1 MALNKLNIVFLTNL
15 PVPIGMAG
23 TNRILSLA
31 RGVQENHADAT
42 ILILNPTEPPP
53 HVQNTDT
60 TGIYKGV
67 KYKYLTKT
75 TVIPDGKLKKM
86 YHFLYG
92 LHKLLPQLKKMHNKN
107 RIDGIVMM
115 HTLSIV
121 PILVFFFTRL
131 YGIPLLQ
138 ERNEFPFL
146 SKRGLFKKIDYFIYI
161 HFTIKL
167 FDGFLLITN
176 NLVEYF
182 KAFVPR
188 KTKLWHLPMTVEYD
202 RFQKIEKHSKE
213 KYIAYCG
220 YLWGDKDG
228 VPILIKAFAKITNEF
243 PEIKLVLVGDVSNRK
258 EKNKLDILLNDLNI
272 VDKVTFTGRVKQSE
286 VTQILCD
293 AKILA
298 LARPDNVQSKG
309 GFPTKLGEYLAT
321 GNPVVVTKVGEIPN
335 YLSDGVNAF
344 LSAPNSADDF
354 AEKLKQVLNNQEE
367 AKKIGL
373 EGRKLVESTFSYLV
387 QGSRIIKSL
396 KEFKRN

>member
-121 PILVFFFTRL
+121 PIL
-131 YGIPLLQ
+131 
-138 ERNEFPFL
+138 
-146 SKRGLFKKIDYFIYI
+146 
-161 HFTIKL
+161 
-167 FDGFLLITN
+167 
-176 NLVEYF
+176 
-182 KAFVPR
+182 
-188 KTKLWHLPMTVEYD
+188 
-202 RFQKIEKHSKE
+202 
-213 KYIAYCG
+213 
-220 YLWGDKDG
+220 
-228 VPILIKAFAKITNEF
+228 
-243 PEIKLVLVGDVSNRK
+243 
-258 EKNKLDILLNDLNI
+258 
-272 VDKVTFTGRVKQSE
+272 
-286 VTQILCD
+286 
-293 AKILA
+293 
-298 LARPDNVQSKG
+298 
-309 GFPTKLGEYLAT
+309 
-321 GNPVVVTKVGEIPN
+321 
-335 YLSDGVNAF
+335 
-344 LSAPNSADDF
+344 
-354 AEKLKQVLNNQEE
+354 
-367 AKKIGL
+367 
-373 EGRKLVESTFSYLV
+373 
-387 QGSRIIKSL
+387 
-396 KEFKRN
+396 